1 MSAAKKIKPILIL
14 FFILMVGNSG
24 IVNGQA
30 LFDNFKF
37 EKLIDTPVKAIAF
50 SPNGTL
56 WAVAGAHSQKIICIK
71 SNQTVHEFNL
81 SEKYP
86 NLQFT
91 SLFSIGN
98 GHVLAGTKE
107 HYLFYFTEKKAVQIE
122 QHNGL
127 RDSSILKIE
136 FNENLKKT
144 ELITPAHTYIL
155 ENVTSPTRI
164 WANLKK
170 KHPSALKSFL
180 NFGRYKIRKPIQ
192 KKICNIASEFDY
204 SRRPKKYIGRPEID
218 SILKLIR
225 PGDILLKRDNYFLS
239 NVGIEGFWT
248 HSGIFIGSLEE
259 LDRTFSGIS
268 IVGRQ
273 TPSEYLKTYH
283 PILYK
288 KLSGKKDLI
297 IEAIGKGVTINPIE
311 HIALVDF
318 LSVLRPNLP
327 AEDIFKSML
336 IAFEYLGYP
345 YDFMFEFEGDHEVV
359 CSELI
364 YNSFRPRSDKKGLTF
379 LFSTVMGRAFM
390 SPNDM
395 AHQYALER
403 NSANPTFSFVLY
415 CDGDEKIHKSFFNNE
430 TAFVNSWKR
439 KGK

>member
-1 MSAAKKIKPILIL
+1 MTVAKKNNPILLLLML
-14 FFILMVGNSG
+14 FGCFGAVKS
-24 IVNGQA
+24 QA
-30 LFDNFKF
+30 LFDQFKY
-37 EKLIDTPVKAIAF
+37 ERLIDTPVKAITF
-50 SPNGTL
+50 SSNGTL
-56 WAVAGAHSQKIICIK
+56 WAVAGDHAQKIICIK
-71 SNQTVHEFNL
+71 ANHTLREFNL
-81 SEKYP
+81 ADKYP

-91 SLFSIGN
+91 SLFAIGN
-98 GHVLAGTKE
+98 GYVLAGTKE
-107 HYLFYFTEKKAVQIE
+107 HYLFYLTENKAVQIG

-127 RDSSILKIE
+127 RDSSIVKIV
-136 FNENLKKT
+136 FDQNLKKT
-144 ELITPAHTYIL
+144 ELITPTHTYIL

-180 NFGRYKIRKPIQ
+180 SFGRYKIRKPIQ

-204 SRRPKKYIGRPEID
+204 SRRPKKYIGHPEID
-218 SILKLIR
+218 SILTLIR

-259 LDRTFSGIS
+259 LDRMFASIS
-268 IVGRQ
+268 IVGNKM
-273 TPSEYLKTYH
+273 PSEYIKTYH

-288 KLSGKKDLI
+288 KLLGKKDLI
-297 IEAIGKGVTINPIE
+297 IEAIGKGVTINSIE

-318 LSVLRPNLP
+318 LSVLRPNLS

-336 IAFEYLGYP
+336 ISFEYLGYP
-345 YDFMFEFEGDHEVV
+345 YDFMFEFEGDQEVV

-364 YNSFRPRSDKKGLTF
+364 YNSFRPRSDKSGLTF

-430 TAFVNSWKR
+430 NAFANSWKR